1 MILAAEF
8 CEHEDLKLDEAQINE
23 CKSNMEEFM
32 PEVIKVIFDDV
43 IANDND
49 ICKEAF
55 DTCTDDDYEDY
66 DGLTSTNAVC
76 TLSCIPITNQTT
88 LIQSRHYLTFFA
100 QLLEV
105 LEYNFLT

>member
-43 IANDND
+43 IAND
-49 ICKEAF
+49 
-55 DTCTDDDYEDY
+55 T
-66 DGLTSTNAVC
+66 VC
-76 TLSCIPITNQTT
+76 VAIANV
-88 LIQSRHYLTFFA
+88 RHHD
-100 QLLEV
+100 LL
-105 LEYNFLT
+105 